1 METIEKNMKM
11 EQRIDAIANNYT
23 KSYQDF
29 KAQVTKIDDQVLDNQ
44 EQLKHFIRLAVK
56 MSKTLPKQIES
67 LEKQIESL
75 GAYF

>member
-11 EQRIDAIANNYT
+11 EQRIDGIASNYT
-23 KSYQDF
+23 KSYEDF

-56 MSKTLPKQIES
+56 MSKTLPKEIES
-67 LEKQIESL
+67 LKKQIESL